1 MSVETTYSNPSAASV
16 AARWRK
22 LPTILLV
29 VGALLV
35 LLGLVTE
42 TTRQQLMFSYL
53 MAYMFVL
60 SLCLGGLFLVLIHHL
75 FDAAW
80 SVPLRRVTEH
90 LSCLLFPVMAI
101 LWIPI
106 GVFAPKMYPWMQMVH
121 PDHALSAKQSLLN
134 KPTWYAVSVALF
146 LIWGFLTRSLRKWSL
161 RQDETGSPK
170 CTYAMRFHAAYGI
183 FLFAVTLTLACV
195 LWVKTLEH
203 EWYSTMYG
211 VYYFAESVWT
221 TLATLYVLMVLL
233 KKAGPLANV
242 ITGRQVHDCG
252 VLWFAFTVF
261 YAYIHFSQ
269 YFIIW
274 NANMPEETFWYIQ
287 RDHGWWKIIGLLII
301 FGHFFLPF
309 LTLLRID
316 FKTNFRIMV
325 PLACWAW
332 FMHFCDMSFN
342 VLPVKRPTGFSW
354 HWLDLACLAFIAGA
368 AALAWLIDFAKHPPY
383 PQKDPRMIEA
393 LGLHHP
399 QVSSVVIAKYEGNP

>member
-1 MSVETTYSNPSAASV
+1 MSIDTTYSTPSASSV
-16 AARWRK
+16 SARWRK
-22 LPTILLV
+22 LPRTLLI
-29 VGALLV
+29 VGLV
-35 LLGLVTE
+35 LALIGLIPSL
-42 TTRQQLMFSYL
+42 RQQLMFSYL

-90 LSCLLFPVMAI
+90 LSVLLFPVMAI

-106 GVFAPKMYPWMQMVH
+106 GVFAPKMYPWMQMAH
-121 PDHALSAKQSLLN
+121 PDHALRSKQALLN
-134 KPTWYAVSVALF
+134 IPTWYAISIALF
-146 LIWGFLTRSLRKWSL
+146 FVWGFLTRALRKWSL
-161 RQDETGSPK
+161 RQDETGSPQ
-170 CTYAMRFHAAYGI
+170 CTYKMRIHACYGI

-203 EWYSTMYG
+203 EWFSTMYG

-233 KKAGPLANV
+233 KNAGPLANV
-242 ITGRQVHDCG
+242 ITPRQVHDVG

-309 LTLLRID
+309 LTMLRID

-325 PLACWAW
+325 PLAAWAW

-342 VLPVKRPTGFSW
+342 VLPVKRPTGFAW

-368 AALAWLIDFAKHPPY
+368 AALAWLVEFAKYPPY
-383 PQKDPRMIEA
+383 PQKDPRMTEA

-399 QVSSVVIAKYEGNP
+399 QVSSVVVAKYEGNP